1 MTPHAHREGH
11 LIFYISEATARMM
24 VADNLFLLDENTS
37 SAVNP
42 WEAHTF
48 QINGASC
55 SAACICLVLYI
66 KPVWFLPN
74 AQSGVHRLAF
84 GRPGIRI
91 TTDLSRLAVS
101 LAAALLDGIDDR
113 DIEPLCREVTRLA
126 HMLSWEDRKSPLA
139 RGTHTATL
147 CDFRVRRSLRLLD
160 AFVGDDIEIESVAR
174 EVGPLPP
181 ALLQAP
187 SNSRSECR
195 RPCISTRLRSER
207 AIESL
212 ILTDRSLANIGPK
225 SFGFS
230 SQASFSRSSR

>member
-24 VADNLFLLDENTS
+24 VADNLFCSMRTQS

-126 HMLSWEDRKSPLA
+126 HMLPGKIGNHHW
-139 RGTHTATL
+139 RGGRTPRHFAISGSGDL
-147 CDFRVRRSLRLLD
+147 C
-160 AFVGDDIEIESVAR
+160 A
-174 EVGPLPP
+174 
-181 ALLQAP
+181 
-187 SNSRSECR
+187 C
-195 RPCISTRLRSER
+195 STRLSATTSKSRVWRVKLASSPLRVTSITIPSSPSSER
-207 AIESL
+207 QL
-212 ILTDRSLANIGPK
+212 
-225 SFGFS
+225 
-230 SQASFSRSSR
+230 